1 MLRRYTEAEFVQR
14 FLQRDRG
21 LTWDISVE
29 TRVSEILRSVR
40 EDGDAVVCEYA
51 GMFDGVSDLRE
62 RGLAVDPDA
71 IARGPEQIPG
81 DLIEAMRLAIA
92 NLRSFHRREVYGS
105 WWDTREDGSI
115 VGQKVLP
122 MKRAGIYVPGGRAA
136 YPSSLLMG
144 AVPAQV
150 AGVEELVVC
159 SPPGPDGEVN
169 PLILAAAALLGV
181 EKVFR
186 IGGAQAIAA
195 MAFGTETVPAADI
208 ICGPGNI
215 YVTEAKRLV
224 YGVVEI
230 DSLAGPSE
238 LAVIADDSAD
248 SCTVAA
254 DLVAQAEHDPE
265 AGVFLFTGDADLFA
279 EVSAE
284 VENQAKNTEREEIAR
299 AALENES
306 AAVVGPEDHLW
317 ELINRQAPEHLSIR
331 MRDSA
336 EKLTKVRN
344 VGAVF
349 IGPLTAVAFGDY
361 TAGVNHVL
369 PTAGTARFG
378 SALGVESFLKRTN
391 ILHMS
396 KEGFAQ
402 LAHPTELFARAE
414 GLAAHADSIAIRRDE
429 EC

>member
-1 MLRRYTEAEFVQR
+1 MLRRYTETEFVER

-21 LTWDISVE
+21 LTWDLSVE

-40 EDGDAVVCEYA
+40 EDGDPVVYEYA
-51 GMFDGVSDLRE
+51 SMFDGVSDLRE
-62 RGLAVDPDA
+62 RGLAVDADA
-71 IARGPEQIPG
+71 IARGP
-81 DLIEAMRLAIA
+81 DLLSDELVDALQVAIA
-92 NLRSFHRREVYGS
+92 NLRRFHAREAYGS
-105 WWDTREDGSI
+105 WWDARDDGTI
-115 VGQKVLP
+115 VGQKVMP

-150 AGVEELVVC
+150 AGVKDLVVC

-169 PLILAAAALLGV
+169 PLILAAAALLGI

-195 MAFGTETVPAADI
+195 MAFGTDSVPPADI

-238 LAVIADDSAD
+238 LAVIADDTAD
-248 SCTVAA
+248 SATVAA

-265 AGVFLFTGDADLFA
+265 AGVFLFTEDAHLA
-279 EVSAE
+279 EDVSARVAE
-284 VENQAKNTEREEIAR
+284 QVSNMEREEIAR
-299 AALENES
+299 AAVENES
-306 AAVVGPEDHLW
+306 ATVVASENRLW
-317 ELINRQAPEHLSIR
+317 ELINRLAPEHLSIR
-331 MRDSA
+331 MQNA
-336 EKLTKVRN
+336 TEKLAEVRN

-378 SALGVESFLKRTN
+378 SPLGVESFMKRTN
-391 ILHMS
+391 VLQMS
-396 KEGFAQ
+396 EAGFAR
-402 LAHPTELFARAE
+402 LARPTEVFARAE
-414 GLAAHADSIAIRRDE
+414 GLAAHADSIAIRRDRE
-429 EC
+429 